1 MKISIK
7 QPTIETILLTYF
19 FTSPIWRDLIFDKIS
34 AAWILNPVIIL
45 SLLVMVLIKKR
56 KCLKQYMDIFIVYLV
71 IFLLFFIKFFD
82 NNEMSVWM
90 TRTYGLKHMLYWG
103 WFLGYGVIR
112 VQPNMDSML
121 NCLKKVGIVLFI
133 YYALESTEVLKYG
146 YWTIT
151 QFGEVKYSKGN
162 MSWSYGI
169 MQSICF
175 ITIYLVKDKRY
186 YMIIPI
192 IIGTIG
198 ILIYG
203 SRGTLVAL
211 VLGMTLLVIF
221 YHSGK
226 MRVRNFIVI
235 AIFSGLLIFILSD
248 KGLNVISDILIKN
261 GVESRFISSLLN
273 YTNFE
278 ETSNGRV
285 LIWKKTWEMITKGP
299 FWGYGVYGERNTI
312 YSIGMRWG
320 YCHNLFLEILV
331 DFGYAFGSTAVIILF
346 VVLIKSF
353 IVAYDKNAKL
363 CLIIFLTIMCELL
376 LSNSYWLQSGIWI
389 TVALCVNIL
398 KKDQYSKNDCRKY
411 SKRLPI

>member
-7 QPTIETILLTYF
+7 QPTIETILLAYF
-19 FTSPIWRDLIFDKIS
+19 FTSPIWRDLIFDKFS
-34 AAWILNPVIIL
+34 AAWVLNPVIIL
-45 SLLVMVLIKKR
+45 SLFGMVLIKKR
-56 KCLKQYMDIFIVYLV
+56 KCLKQYIDIFIVYLI
-71 IFLLFFIKFFD
+71 IFLLFFIKFFA

-112 VQPNMDSML
+112 VQSNTDSVL
-121 NCLKKVGIVLFI
+121 DCLKKVGIVLFI
-133 YYALESTEVLKYG
+133 YYALKSMEVLKYG

-175 ITIYLVKDKRY
+175 IAIYLVKDKRY
-186 YMIIPI
+186 YMIVPF
-192 IIGTIG
+192 IIGVIG

-211 VLGMTLLVIF
+211 VLGTVLLVTF

-248 KGLNVISDILIKN
+248 KGLNIISDILIKN
-261 GVESRFISSLLN
+261 GVESRFVNSLLN

-285 LIWKKTWEMITKGP
+285 LIWEKTWEMITKGP
-299 FWGYGVYGERNTI
+299 FWGYGVYGERNVI

-320 YCHNLFLEILV
+320 YCHNLFLEFLV
-331 DFGYAFGSTAVIILF
+331 DFGYVFGSAAVIMLL

-353 IVAYDKNAKL
+353 IATHDKNTKL
-363 CLIIFLTIMCELL
+363 CLIIFLTIMFELL
-376 LSNSYWLQSGIWI
+376 LSNSYWLQSGVWI

-398 KKDQYSKNDCRKY
+398 IKASIEKKRFSQ
-411 SKRLPI
+411 I